1 MSGNS
6 QARTPVDSPLT
17 RQVRAAIL
25 CSQTY
30 VFIGA
35 LVSLIGWAADL
46 PRLTDWNNIGI
57 SIQPNAAIAAISAS
71 AALILMMS
79 GFRRA
84 AAILGAL
91 VTFIGASVLFQYLTG
106 TNLGID
112 TLLMFDRSWGRVGVL
127 VPGRM
132 GPAGATSWTLIGTAL
147 LLSARSRK
155 PKAEASVLVLAVLT
169 ASLSS
174 LSLVG
179 YLYGASSLYTI
190 PTLTVIALQTATFI
204 FAASLGLVMSV
215 SERGLMRLL
224 RDKGPAGILVRR
236 VTPAVIGVPILL
248 GFFRLMGERA
258 GLYDHPFG
266 TALRSMSEIGLFLLL
281 LWKTATAISMQA
293 TRKAGIE
300 QALREREKALN
311 EAQRLAHVGDWE
323 WDADTDENIV
333 SDEVCRIF
341 GLPPGKP
348 IPAFKDQDGVL
359 FPHESWARLN
369 HAVQECLRT
378 GRGYEVDVEGLRNGE
393 RIWITTRSE
402 VVRDDAGRIKRLRG
416 TVQDISERKLI
427 ETAREQAFERERAAR
442 AEAERAGRVKDD
454 FLATVSHELRTPLTA
469 ILGWSHFL
477 KRDIADAEKARKA
490 AEVIERNGRLQAQ
503 LITDLLDM
511 SRILSGKMRLDVQ
524 SVDLP
529 RVIDAAI
536 ESILPAADAK
546 GLRIQRI
553 IDPLSEAITGDP
565 GRIQQV
571 VWNLLSNA
579 VKFTPR
585 GGRVEVMLTRI
596 NSHVEIRV
604 TDSGEGISAEFLPYV
619 FDRFRQADSSTSRTH
634 GGLGIGLALVKEF
647 VELHGGTVRA
657 ASSGKGQGTTFV
669 IELPGAIVSD
679 DESLYSRVH
688 PNAQSGEITAGVP
701 LRLSGIKVLVVEDEP
716 DALAIVRRAL
726 EDSDAE
732 VGAALSAGEALE
744 ILTAETF
751 DVIISDI
758 GMPVQDGYALIAEV
772 RTRGIQTPAVALT
785 AFARTE
791 DRTRSLLSGYQA
803 HVSKPVEIPELLATV
818 ASLAQRKLRATNSL
832 PS

>member
-1 MSGNS
+1 MSSNS
-6 QARTPVDSPLT
+6 QDRTPT

-35 LVSLIGWAADL
+35 LISLIGWAADL

-71 AALILMMS
+71 AALILMIS

-91 VTFIGASVLFQYLTG
+91 VTFIGASVLFQYATG
-106 TNLGID
+106 TNLGMD

-147 LLSARSRK
+147 LLSVRSRK
-155 PKAEASVLVLAVLT
+155 PKAEASVLVLGVMT

-190 PTLTVIALQTATFI
+190 PTMTVIALQTATFI
-204 FAASLGLVMSV
+204 FAVSVGLVMSV

-248 GFFRLMGERA
+248 GFFRLLGERA
-258 GLYDHPFG
+258 GLYDPRFG
-266 TALRSMSEIGLFLLL
+266 TALRSMSEIGLFMLL
-281 LWKTATAISMQA
+281 LWKTASAISLQA
-293 TRKAGIE
+293 KRKE
-300 QALREREKALN
+300 ETERALREREKALN

-323 WDADTDENIV
+323 WDADTDENLV

-348 IPAFKDQDGVL
+348 IPPFKDQDGVL
-359 FPHESWARLN
+359 FPHESWVRLN
-369 HAVQECLRT
+369 AVVQESLRT

-393 RIWITTRSE
+393 RIWITTRGE
-402 VVRDDAGRIKRLRG
+402 VVRDGAGRIKWLRG

-442 AEAERAGRVKDD
+442 AEAERAGRVKDE

-503 LITDLLDM
+503 LITDLLEM
-511 SRILSGKMRLDVQ
+511 SRFLSGKMRLDVQ
-524 SVDLP
+524 SVELP

-536 ESILPAADAK
+536 ESILPTAEAK
-546 GLRIQRI
+546 GVRIQRI
-553 IDPLSEAITGDP
+553 IDPPSEAITGDP
-565 GRIQQV
+565 ARIQQV

-585 GGRVEVMLTRI
+585 GGRVEVMLTPK

-604 TDSGEGISAEFLPYV
+604 TDTGEGISAEFLPHV

-634 GGLGIGLALVKEF
+634 GGLGIGLALVKEL

-679 DESLYSRVH
+679 DDPLYAPAH
-688 PNAQSGEITAGVP
+688 PNTPSDEINLAVP
-701 LRLSGIKVLVVEDEP
+701 MQLRGIKVLVVENEA
-716 DALAIVRRAL
+716 DALAMVRRAL
-726 EDSDAE
+726 EDSEAE

-744 ILTAETF
+744 MLAAETF
-751 DVIISDI
+751 DVIVSDI
-758 GMPVQDGYALIAEV
+758 GMPVQDGYALMAEV
-772 RTRGIQTPAVALT
+772 RRRGIPTPALALT
-785 AFARTE
+785 AFARAE

-803 HVSKPVEIPELLATV
+803 HVSKPVEIAELLATV
-818 ASLAQRKLRATNSL
+818 ASLAHRTRRATNSL
-832 PS
+832 PR